1 MRLGQLDQ
9 RFGVV
14 PWHRA
19 GVTDT
24 AGLISDRQLTRL
36 ERWREYFQDR
46 FPKANLSVFMRRQL
60 PEVELRAYSFWLFN
74 RGSFAGSVA
83 QLGQNNLV
91 LLTIDP
97 GAGQAALTVGYG
109 LEPYLSEE
117 ALQSV
122 LEKASGAFRRGDY
135 PGGIRRCIRALIP
148 VLRDNLLAAGG
159 GAPAPRAV
167 QGTPALEEGPY

>member
-24 AGLISDRQLTRL
+24 TGLISDRQLARL
-36 ERWREYFQDR
+36 ERWRDYFQRR
-46 FPKANLSVFMRRQL
+46 FPKANLSVFMRRQP
-60 PEVELRAYSFWLFN
+60 PEFELRAYNFWLAN
-74 RGSFAGSVA
+74 RGNFGGSLP

-117 ALQSV
+117 ALQAV
-122 LEKASGAFRRGDY
+122 LEKASGSFRRGDY
-135 PGGIRRCIRALIP
+135 AGGVRRCIRAL
-148 VLRDNLLAAGG
+148 VRLLRDNLLAAGG
-159 GAPAPRAV
+159 GAPAPRAI
-167 QGTPALEEGPY
+167 QSTPALGEGPY